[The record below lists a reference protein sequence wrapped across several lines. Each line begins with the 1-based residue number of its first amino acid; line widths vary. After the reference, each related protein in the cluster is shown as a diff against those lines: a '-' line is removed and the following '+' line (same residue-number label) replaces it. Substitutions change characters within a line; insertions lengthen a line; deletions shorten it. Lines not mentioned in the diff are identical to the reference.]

1 MAAGRGREGRGSG
14 RRARRGAAALFLAAA
29 AIVLALSILN
39 PLVVEGPS
47 MFPTFEQGDLVFLF
61 RLAYGLR
68 AGGRFVLSWSEPRRG
83 DLVVLRSPS
92 IGATAVKRV
101 AATGGDPLA
110 VSGLELSYPGGS
122 AALTPAQAFHFMG
135 LEAVPGG
142 ELLLLGD
149 NPSASEDSREYGCVP
164 VAAVLGKVVGS
175 IRRR

>member
-1 MAAGRGREGRGSG
+1 MSPA
-14 RRARRGAAALFLAAA
+14 
-29 AIVLALSILN
+29 
-39 PLVVEGPS
+39 
-47 MFPTFEQGDLVFLF
+47 FEQGDLILLF

-68 AGGRFVLSWSEPRRG
+68 AGGRLVLSWSEPRRG
-83 DLVVLRSPS
+83 DLVVLRPPS
-92 IGATAVKRV
+92 IGGTALKRV

-110 VSGLELSYPGGS
+110 LSGPVLSYPGGS
-122 AALTPAQAFHFMG
+122 ATLTPAQAFHFMG
-135 LEAVPGG
+135 LGAVPDG